1 MTDPVVSGAVGTAD
15 RRLLAR
21 EAMLSTA
28 VAASLAA
35 FLLWATPPG
44 VDWAAHA
51 YQRTFLLQH
60 GFQIWNNF
68 WYAGRYSFITYSLIY
83 YPLAAL
89 LGIKVLALASI
100 ASAAM
105 VFSIVMFEQWG
116 PASRVSSRSFAVLWV
131 GIIGAAAFPFALAV
145 SFALLAIW
153 ALQEGR
159 RGRFA
164 LCAILT
170 LAASPLAFMLLMIL
184 MAGVVL
190 SRRSI
195 RNVGAQVAILAGCCL
210 GELLIYRLFGDGG
223 RFPFE
228 TLQLLAGITFAVLG
242 LVMTRGVATA
252 KPLRGLFWIYLVA
265 VLAAYVVPSSVGSNI
280 ERIRY
285 LALPL
290 ALIVVALRQWRP
302 LWMVVPVIVLAAIWN
317 MTPIVASFARANT
330 DPEASLAYWQPGIDY
345 LHAHLSPSYRVE
357 VVDTAEHWP
366 AAYLPDAGIPIVRGW
381 YRQSD
386 FPQNEVLYD
395 PKLAVAPYEAWLKRM
410 GVRYVLLSDAPAD
423 YSSRG
428 EAALIRSGRTHL
440 VPVYSTAHLAVYELP
455 NAKPL
460 IVGPA
465 AATVLWMYPSRIV
478 AVVDAPGTYRV
489 KVRWSPYWRASSGC
503 VSKTDDGMT
512 RLSVRHPGLVELDFR
527 LSVGGS
533 LQTLAGLSPER
544 RCNP

>member
-1 MTDPVVSGAVGTAD
+1 MSTAD

-28 VAASLAA
+28 VAASLAT

-44 VDWAAHA
+44 IDWAAHA

-105 VFSIVMFEQWG
+105 VFSIVLYRQWG
-116 PASRVSSRSFAVLWV
+116 ADSRVSSRTFAVLWV

-153 ALQEGR
+153 SLQEGR
-159 RGRFA
+159 RGRFT

-170 LAASPLAFMLLMIL
+170 LGASPLAFMLLTIV
-184 MAGVVL
+184 MAGVAL
-190 SRRSI
+190 SRRSL
-195 RNVGAQVAILAGCCL
+195 RNVGVPIAVLAACCA
-210 GELLIYRLFGDGG
+210 GELILFRLFGDGG
-223 RFPFE
+223 RFPFPA
-228 TLQLLAGITFAVLG
+228 LQMAAGIGFAALG
-242 LVMTRGVATA
+242 LLVTRGVATA
-252 KPLRGLFWIYLVA
+252 RPLRGLFSIYLVA
-265 VLAAYVVPSSVGSNI
+265 VLVVYVVPSSVGANI

-285 LALPL
+285 IALPL
-290 ALIVVALRQWRP
+290 ALIAVALRHWRP
-302 LWMVVPVIVLAAIWN
+302 LWMVVPVIVLAAAWN
-317 MTPIVASFARANT
+317 TTPIVASFARANT
-330 DPEASLAYWQPGIDY
+330 DPEASLSYWQPAIDY

-357 VVDTAEHWP
+357 AVDTAEHWS

-386 FPQNEVLYD
+386 FPQNQLLYA
-395 PKLAVAPYEAWLKRM
+395 PKLAVATYEAWLRRM
-410 GVRYVLLSDAPAD
+410 AVRYVVLADAPPD
-423 YSSRG
+423 YSSRA
-428 EAALIRSGRTHL
+428 EAALIRSGRTDLKL
-440 VPVYSTAHLAVYELP
+440 VYWNAHLLVYELP
-455 NAKPL
+455 DAKPL

-465 AATVLWMYPSRIV
+465 PSTVMWLYPERIV
-478 AVVDAPGTYRV
+478 ATFSVPGTYRV

-503 VSKTDDGMT
+503 VSETKDGMT
-512 RLSVRHPGLVELDFR
+512 RLVVRHAGLVELGFR
-527 LSVGGS
+527 LSVGRG
-533 LQTLAGLSPER
+533 LQTISGIGPDQRCSP
-544 RCNP
+544 

>member
-1 MTDPVVSGAVGTAD
+1 MSTAD

-44 VDWAAHA
+44 IDWAAHA

-60 GFQIWNNF
+60 GFQMWNNF
-68 WYAGRYSFITYSLIY
+68 WYAGRYSFVTYSLIY

-89 LGIKVLALASI
+89 FGIKVLALASI

-105 VFSIVMFEQWG
+105 AFSIVMFRQWG

-131 GIIGAAAFPFALAV
+131 GIIGAAAFPFALAM
-145 SFALLAIW
+145 SFALLSIW
-153 ALQEGR
+153 ALQQGR

-164 LCAILT
+164 VGAILT
-170 LAASPLAFMLLMIL
+170 LAASPLAFMLLTIV

-195 RNVGAQVAILAGCCL
+195 RNAGAPIAIVASCCA

-223 RFPFE
+223 RYPFH
-228 TLQLLAGITFAVLG
+228 TLQLLPGIGFAVLG
-242 LVMTRGVATA
+242 LFVTRGVATA
-252 KPLRGLFWIYLVA
+252 RPLRGLFWIYLVA

-290 ALIVVALRQWRP
+290 ALIAVALRHWRP
-302 LWMVVPVIVLAAIWN
+302 LWLVVPVIVLAGVWN
-317 MTPIVASFARANT
+317 TTPIVASFARANT

-345 LHAHLSPSYRVE
+345 LHVHLSPSYRVE

-386 FPQNEVLYD
+386 FPQNELLYD
-395 PKLAVAPYEAWLKRM
+395 AKLAVVPYEAWLKQM
-410 GVRYVLLSDAPAD
+410 GVRYVLLADAPAD
-423 YSSRG
+423 YSSQS

-440 VPVYSTAHLAVYELP
+440 VVVHRTAHLTVYELP
-455 NAKPL
+455 AAKPL

-465 AATVLWMYPSRIV
+465 PATVLWMYPARIV
-478 AVVDAPGTYRV
+478 AVFDAPGAYRV

-503 VSKTDDGMT
+503 VAKTQDGMT
-512 RLSVRHPGLVELDFR
+512 RLYVRHAGLVELSFR
-527 LSVGGS
+527 LSVGRG
-533 LQTLAGLSPER
+533 LQMLAGLASQQ

>member
-1 MTDPVVSGAVGTAD
+1 VSTAD

-44 VDWAAHA
+44 IDWAAHA

-100 ASAAM
+100 SSAAM
-105 VFSIVMFEQWG
+105 AFSIVLYRQWG
-116 PASRVSSRSFAVLWV
+116 RDSRVSSRTFAVLWV

-153 ALQEGR
+153 SLQEGR

-170 LAASPLAFMLLMIL
+170 LAASPLAFMLLMIV

-195 RNVGAQVAILAGCCL
+195 RNVGVPIAIVAACCV
-210 GELLIYRLFGDGG
+210 GELLLFRLFGDGG
-223 RFPFE
+223 RFPFK
-228 TLQLLAGITFAVLG
+228 TLQLLPGIGFAAVG
-242 LVMTRGVATA
+242 LLVTRGVTTA
-252 KPLRGLFWIYLVA
+252 KPLRGLFWIYLIA

-285 LALPL
+285 CALPL
-290 ALIVVALRQWRP
+290 ALIAVALRGWRP
-302 LWMVVPVIVLAAIWN
+302 LWMVVPVIALAAVWN
-317 MTPIVASFARANT
+317 ATPIVASFARANT
-330 DPEASLAYWQPGIDY
+330 DPEASPAYWQPAIDY
-345 LHAHLSPSYRVE
+345 LHPHLSPSYRVE
-357 VVDTAEHWP
+357 VVDTAEHWS

-386 FPQNEVLYD
+386 FPQNQLLYA
-395 PKLAVAPYEAWLKRM
+395 PKLAVAQYEAWLQRM
-410 GVRYVLLSDAPAD
+410 AVRYVVLADAPPD
-423 YSSRG
+423 YSSRA
-428 EAALIRSGRTHL
+428 EAALILSGRTHL
-440 VPVYSTAHLAVYELP
+440 KLVYWNAHLLVYELP
-455 NAKPL
+455 AAKPL

-465 AATVLWMYPSRIV
+465 PATVLWMYPERIV
-478 AVVDAPGTYRV
+478 AAFDVPGVYRV

-503 VSKTDDGMT
+503 VSKTKDGMT
-512 RLSVRHPGLVELDFR
+512 RLVVRHAGLVELGFR
-527 LSVGGS
+527 LSVGRG
-533 LQTLAGLSPER
+533 LQTISGLGADQ
-544 RCNP
+544 RCNR

>member
-1 MTDPVVSGAVGTAD
+1 MSTAD

-21 EAMLSTA
+21 EASIATA
-28 VAASLAA
+28 IAATLAA

-44 VDWAAHA
+44 IDWAAHA
-51 YQRTFLLQH
+51 YQRTFLLEH

-105 VFSIVMFEQWG
+105 VFSIVLYRQWG
-116 PASRVSSRSFAVLWV
+116 PASKVSSRSFALLWV
-131 GIIGAAAFPFALAV
+131 GIIGAAAFPFALAM

-164 LCAILT
+164 LCAFLT
-170 LAASPLAFMLLMIL
+170 LAASPLGFVLLMVV
-184 MAGVVL
+184 MAGLVL

-195 RNVGAQVAILAGCCL
+195 RHLGVPIAVVAACCV
-210 GELLIYRLFGDGG
+210 GELLLIRLFGDGG
-223 RFPFE
+223 RFPFN
-228 TLQLLAGITFAVLG
+228 TLQLLPGVGFAALG
-242 LVMTRGVATA
+242 LVVTRGVPSAR
-252 KPLRGLFWIYLVA
+252 PLRGLFSIYLVA

-290 ALIVVALRQWRP
+290 ALIAVALRQWRP
-302 LWMVVPVIVLAAIWN
+302 LWLVVPVIVLAGVWN
-317 MTPIVASFARANT
+317 MTPIVASFARATT
-330 DPEASLAYWQPGIDY
+330 DPEAALSYWQPGIDY
-345 LHAHLSPSYRVE
+345 LHANLSPSFRVE
-357 VVDTAEHWP
+357 AVDTAEHWP
-366 AAYLPDAGIPIVRGW
+366 AAYLPDARIPIVRGW

-386 FPQNEVLYD
+386 YPQNKLLYNE
-395 PKLAVAPYEAWLKRM
+395 KLAVGQYEAWLKRM
-410 GVRYVLLSDAPAD
+410 GVRYVLLADAPAD
-423 YSSRG
+423 YSSRA

-440 VPVYSTAHLAVYELP
+440 VPVFGTPHLTVYELP

-465 AATVLWMYPSRIV
+465 PATVLWMYPSRLV
-478 AVVDAPGTYRV
+478 AVFNVPGTYRV
-489 KVRWSPYWRASSGC
+489 KVRWSPYWHATAGC
-503 VSKTDDGMT
+503 VSKAKDGMT
-512 RLSVRHPGLVELDFR
+512 LLTVPRAGLVELAFR
-527 LSVGGS
+527 LSVGGG
-533 LQTLAGLSPER
+533 LRTLAGITPQQ
-544 RCNP
+544 RCAA

>member
-1 MTDPVVSGAVGTAD
+1 VSTAD

-44 VDWAAHA
+44 IDWAAHA
-51 YQRTFLLQH
+51 YQRTFLLEH

-89 LGIKVLALASI
+89 FGIKVLALASI
-100 ASAAM
+100 ASAAL
-105 VFSIVMFEQWG
+105 VFSIVMYRQWG
-116 PASRVSSRSFAVLWV
+116 SDSRVSSRTFAVLWV
-131 GIIGAAAFPFALAV
+131 GIIGAAAFPFALAM
-145 SFALLAIW
+145 SFALLSIW
-153 ALQEGR
+153 ALQQGR

-164 LCAILT
+164 FGAILT
-170 LAASPLAFMLLMIL
+170 LAASPLAFMLLTIV
-184 MAGVVL
+184 MAGVVV

-195 RNVGAQVAILAGCCL
+195 RNVGVPIAIVAGCCA

-223 RFPFE
+223 RFPFQ
-228 TLQLLAGITFAVLG
+228 TLQLLPGVGFAALG
-242 LVMTRGVATA
+242 LLVTRGVAAA

-265 VLAAYVVPSSVGSNI
+265 VLVVYVVPSSVGSNV

-290 ALIVVALRQWRP
+290 ALIAVALRRWRP
-302 LWMVVPVIVLAAIWN
+302 LWLVVPVIVLAAVWN
-317 MTPIVASFARANT
+317 VTPIVVSFARANT

-357 VVDTAEHWP
+357 AVDTAEHWP

-386 FPQNEVLYD
+386 FPQNELLYD
-395 PKLAVAPYEAWLKRM
+395 RALHASAYDAWLRAQ
-410 GVRYVLLSDAPAD
+410 GVRYVVLADAPPD
-423 YSSRG
+423 YSARA
-428 EAALIRSGRTHL
+428 EAALVLSGTTSLVRVFRS
-440 VPVYSTAHLAVYELP
+440 AHVSVYELP
-455 NAKPL
+455 DAVP
-460 IVGPA
+460 IITGAGDASV
-465 AATVLWMYPSRIV
+465 VWMWPTRIV
-478 AVVDAPGTYRV
+478 AQVDAPGRYRV
-489 KVRWSPYWRASSGC
+489 KVRWSPYWRSSEGC
-503 VSKTDDGMT
+503 VWRGPDGT
-512 RLSVRHPGLVELDFR
+512 LRLRAPHAGLVDLR
-527 LSVGGS
+527 VSVGVERG
-533 LQTLAGLSPER
+533 LETLTGLAPKRVCSR
-544 RCNP
+544 